1 VENIKIKIPVTRNSN
16 KGGNTPLQLLLF
28 GILLPPPQ
36 CSSLTE
42 LQITLTSQSCC
53 VCVSLAAV
61 CGTPVVAPPRVN
73 AVLGKNMTLEC
84 RTRASPNHILVECHW
99 VRSLSSGTDTFATY
113 SQEYGIFISSKYAKR
128 MHFRLLTRN
137 DASIIV
143 QNVSFSDA
151 GIYTCVLNMYQQG
164 IFKVPVAVA
173 VLVEPKVYVTAGPSA
188 LIDGGNET
196 TVATCS
202 AERARPE
209 AQVYWESN
217 LFGTTLSDSVRAV
230 NDIITTRQYYVW
242 QPTRLIQSP
251 KLTCVV
257 GHPALQRDIR
267 IPYQINAPEIS
278 IVGYD
283 EEWYVG
289 RGDIKITCIVNANP
303 AAHFF
308 KWSRLDDQMP
318 EGVKMV
324 NGTLIFVQPLQLKD
338 SGIYRCEIAN
348 TIDLTSR
355 DVRIVIQGKHTEII
369 STQPLLKNIRMEMR
383 GEKNTVSE
391 LMRKV
396 ELSQNNFKKWMRST
410 NSTTYASFVA
420 AREIVR
426 PGKPFTDGEYTKES
440 LRFQNIY
447 SRTLKTSEIVQKI
460 RDMPLSAKTVK
471 DKALMCRRC
480 ALRFKSKSH
489 INPVK

>member
-1 VENIKIKIPVTRNSN
+1 I
-16 KGGNTPLQLLLF
+16 
-28 GILLPPPQ
+28 
-36 CSSLTE
+36 
-42 LQITLTSQSCC
+42 QSCC

-267 IPYQINAPEIS
+267 IPYQISVQHAPEIS

-355 DVRIVIQGKHTEII
+355 DVRIVIQVKMT
-369 STQPLLKNIRMEMR
+369 LLVSVMSVPDSQIPALNVRTACRWKMALEEVGDDHSNHIKATNMSDDRDESGPVSDYVSQADGAAVSR
-383 GEKNTVSE
+383 TVS
-391 LMRKV
+391 
-396 ELSQNNFKKWMRST
+396 
-410 NSTTYASFVA
+410 Y
-420 AREIVR
+420 I
-426 PGKPFTDGEYTKES
+426 
-440 LRFQNIY
+440 
-447 SRTLKTSEIVQKI
+447 
-460 RDMPLSAKTVK
+460 
-471 DKALMCRRC
+471 
-480 ALRFKSKSH
+480 
-489 INPVK
+489 